1 MDLKRIVNFK
11 SLRSRLIIVFATIIT
26 FTILIIGGTF
36 INLMK
41 KALVSETYR
50 DLKNISEAKAETVQ
64 STVSGDKKYIE
75 GLAIDSMLTDKDV
88 SYKEKSE
95 KLKKEAEESGFLRFG
110 LADINGKSLMYDGTK
125 SRVDISDRDYFKKS
139 INGESAVS
147 DIIISEN
154 TKEPV
159 LIVSAPVYKDNK
171 ICGVFY
177 GVREGVFLS
186 KLVSSIEY
194 QKTGFG
200 FMINKEGL
208 AVGDVDEN
216 KVKESYNWL
225 KEAEKD
231 KGLKEFE
238 RFINNNMLKNKSGSG
253 EFDYNGSGQV
263 IGYSNIEGTNWI
275 IGVGIESQE
284 LQNEINYLIKLLVV
298 YAVVILLIGNTLVYI
313 LSKTISKPIEKV
325 ASDIDRISKYD
336 LREEEDNLLI
346 NRKDEI
352 GKIEKSVHEMRQNF
366 KELILKVKEVS
377 LNVSDSAE
385 ELNSI
390 SEQSHS
396 ASEEVAKAVEEIAR
410 GALDQSKDTES
421 AAFDIEDVGF
431 SIDEEIIFINEL
443 NSSIKEIEKE
453 KNNGFKII
461 NKLVENTDLNS
472 KATLKVY
479 NIILNNNKNAEEIE
493 KASEMIQS
501 IAEQTN
507 LLALNAAIEA
517 ARVGESGKGFAVVAE
532 EIRKLAEESNKFTDE
547 IDKIINELKSKSR
560 LAVEEMKM
568 VNGVVSN
575 QEANV
580 IETESRFNKI
590 ANVISSSE
598 VILDKLNKSSKE
610 MLTKKE
616 NLLEIVQ
623 SLSSIAEENAA
634 GTEEASASI
643 EEQSSSIEEIANS
656 SHTLAIKSE
665 ELSELIDKF
674 NI

>member
-1 MDLKRIVNFK
+1 
-11 SLRSRLIIVFATIIT
+11 
-26 FTILIIGGTF
+26 
-36 INLMK
+36 MK
-41 KALVSETYR
+41 KALVAETFR
-50 DLKNISEAKAETVQ
+50 DLKNISEAKAETVK
-64 STVSGDKKYIE
+64 SIVEGDKKYIE
-75 GLAIDSMLTDKDV
+75 GLSMNTMLTDKNV
-88 SYKEKSE
+88 SYNDKSE
-95 KLKKEAEESGFLRFG
+95 KLKKEAEKSGFLRFG
-110 LADINGKSLMYDGTK
+110 LADVNGNALMYDGTK
-125 SRVDISDRDYFKKS
+125 SRVDVSERDYFKNS
-139 INGESAVS
+139 IKGDISIS
-147 DIIISEN
+147 DIIISGN

-159 LIVSAPVYKDNK
+159 LIISAPVYKDNK

-186 KLVSSIEY
+186 KLVSSINY

-200 FMINKEGL
+200 FMINKDGL
-208 AVGDVDEN
+208 AVGDVDQN
-216 KVKESYNWL
+216 KVKESYNWI
-225 KEAEKD
+225 KESEND

-238 RFINNNMLKNKSGSG
+238 SFINNNMLKNKSGSG
-253 EFDYNGSGQV
+253 EFDYKGVGQIV
-263 IGYSNIEGTNWI
+263 GYSYIEGTNWI
-275 IGVGIESQE
+275 IGVGIESGE
-284 LQNEINYLIKLLVV
+284 LQGEVNYLIKVLVT
-298 YAVVILLIGNTLVYI
+298 YGICILAIGNIFVYV
-313 LSKTISKPIEKV
+313 LSNTISKPIEKV
-325 ASDIDRISKYD
+325 ASDIERISEYD
-336 LREEEDNLLI
+336 LTEEDNLLMD
-346 NRKDEI
+346 RKDEI
-352 GKIEKSVHEMRQNF
+352 GKIEKAVHKMRKNF
-366 KELILKVKEVS
+366 KELILKAKEVS

-385 ELNSI
+385 ELNLI

-396 ASEEVAKAVEEIAR
+396 ASEEVAKAIEEIAR
-410 GALDQSKDTES
+410 GALNQSKDTET
-421 AAFDIEDVGF
+421 AAFDIEDVGA
-431 SIDEEIIFINEL
+431 SIDEEFIFIEEL

-547 IDKIINELKSKSR
+547 IDKIINELKSKSS
-560 LAVEEMKM
+560 LAVEEMKT
-568 VNGVVSN
+568 VNNVVSN
-575 QEANV
+575 QEDNV
-580 IETESRFNKI
+580 TETQNRFNKI
-590 ANVISSSE
+590 ANVISSSK
-598 VILDKLNKSSKE
+598 VILDKLNKSSTE
-610 MLTKKE
+610 MLAKKE

-643 EEQSSSIEEIANS
+643 EEQSSSIEEIASS

-665 ELSELIDKF
+665 ELSKLIDRF